1 MPLSKDDY
9 FKCKM
14 VKLLTFS
21 YLQGDELYHKI
32 ALLDRATRQS
42 LPEAGLL
49 DQGI

>member
-1 MPLSKDDY
+1 MLLFKDDFY
-9 FKCKM
+9 QSKM
-14 VKLLTFS
+14 LKLVTFS
-21 YLQGDELYHKI
+21 YLEGYELYHKI